1 MPPSIWE
8 QDEDAIVIVT
18 QEEGGTAAP
27 PPSCSR
33 NRISTNVLRPPCTS
47 PYDTFLHLLRE
58 PRAQGD
64 HGRGCVLRANAA
76 HSHRDREKG
85 DEVGQVIS
93 ITAFSRFWRLGCQPR
108 GKETSKGKLGVKV
121 SKQESEKHTQETV
134 GCCRGPRCSSHHP
147 NQVLFCPPSKLI
159 VVKIHTWLPPLTTYE
174 MLNPTEQLTS
184 DTALTLHP

>member
-1 MPPSIWE
+1 MTPTLGAAVTVPLLPMAHPEPCLPPVWE
-8 QDEDAIVIVT
+8 QDEDAMVIVT

-47 PYDTFLHLLRE
+47 HYDTFLHLLRE

-85 DEVGQVIS
+85 
-93 ITAFSRFWRLGCQPR
+93 
-108 GKETSKGKLGVKV
+108 
-121 SKQESEKHTQETV
+121 
-134 GCCRGPRCSSHHP
+134 
-147 NQVLFCPPSKLI
+147 
-159 VVKIHTWLPPLTTYE
+159 
-174 MLNPTEQLTS
+174 
-184 DTALTLHP
+184 